1 MESLAYS
8 MFYKLAAWFCDPC
21 LRHIPITTFVLS
33 TPPGILCTRIP
44 LCHKFHELVDCI
56 KTKLK
61 IVTSMQFKL
70 CTASWLEWGGG
81 TQYKSVYR
89 GVPQTWVAKSRWSG
103 LSGPF
108 SLQNLVPKITESVP
122 KEHKCSQKL
131 WYLYW
136 VKIWAIG
143 IWMGPLLM
151 GGTKIPC
158 STSLSRPNLSS
169 QANPSCYQAFHK
181 LVKIQESCT
190 ASILFS

>member
-1 MESLAYS
+1 MSIY
-8 MFYKLAAWFCDPC
+8 FG
-21 LRHIPITTFVLS
+21 I
-33 TPPGILCTRIP
+33 ILCTRIP

-81 TQYKSVYR
+81 ALSTKVFT
-89 GVPQTWVAKSRWSG
+89 GVCRKHGLQNQDGQVCRVPFLCKIWYQT
-103 LSGPF
+103 
-108 SLQNLVPKITESVP
+108 LQNLYQKSINF
-122 KEHKCSQKL
+122 HKNCDICII
-131 WYLYW
+131 W
-136 VKIWAIG
+136 VKIGAIG